1 MMSEIDQGRAA
12 QAMRQY
18 GGAFAKSLAESWLN
32 ADPSNRQRVAH
43 AFPEF
48 FDRYLFARLAQD
60 AATERGE

>member
-18 GGAFAKSLAESWLN
+18 GGSFAKSLADCWLR
-32 ADPSNRQRVAH
+32 ADPINRQRVVA

-48 FDRYLFARLAQD
+48 FDRYLCAGFVDDTAVA
-60 AATERGE
+60 RGE